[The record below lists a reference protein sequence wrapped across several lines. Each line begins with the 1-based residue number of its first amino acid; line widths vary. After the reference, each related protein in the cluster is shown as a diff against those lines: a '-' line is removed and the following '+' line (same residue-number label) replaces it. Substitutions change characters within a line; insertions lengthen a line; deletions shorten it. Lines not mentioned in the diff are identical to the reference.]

1 MLAADK
7 GWASTNAIPQPV
19 GVADAAGESDQAAAK
34 ANNGGTTMGAIDPAR
49 VATHSF
55 DWGVIKWM
63 VSPDQTPGAKIT
75 FGEVVLLPGQGHVRH
90 NHPFSEEILYVLS
103 GVGEQMVDDK
113 EPFEVRSGDTIYV
126 PTAIFHSTVNT
137 GWEPLRL
144 LALYNPGGAERAL
157 VDLPDYRSTPP
168 GRVLGL
174 RRDQA

>member
-1 MLAADK
+1 MA
-7 GWASTNAIPQPV
+7 
-19 GVADAAGESDQAAAK
+19 
-34 ANNGGTTMGAIDPAR
+34 AIDTAS
-49 VATHSF
+49 VATRSF

-75 FGEVVLLPGQGHVRH
+75 FGEVMLLPGQGHVRH

-103 GVGEQMVDDK
+103 GVGEQMVDDQP
-113 EPFEVRSGDTIYV
+113 PFVVHPGGTIYI
-126 PTAIFHSTVNT
+126 PTAIFHSTINT

-157 VDLPDYRSTPP
+157 IDLPDYRSTPP

>member
-1 MLAADK
+1 
-7 GWASTNAIPQPV
+7 
-19 GVADAAGESDQAAAK
+19 
-34 ANNGGTTMGAIDPAR
+34 
-49 VATHSF
+49 
-55 DWGVIKWM
+55 M

-75 FGEVVLLPGQGHVRH
+75 FGEVVLLPGQGHVRD

-103 GVGEQMVDDK
+103 GVGEQMVDDQP
-113 EPFEVRSGDTIYV
+113 PFVAHPGDTIYI
-126 PTAIFHSTVNT
+126 PTAIFHSTINT

-157 VDLPDYRSTPP
+157 IDLPDYRSTPP